1 MGTERTD
8 AVVLTMA
15 LSTKLIAN
23 HLDPKTDE
31 CALTKRIGELYAA
44 TTTTRNG
51 TGEILTDLL
60 KDEKMSL
67 PGTMLLDCA
76 CFMVLAAAELVI
88 LALTWAL
95 SESVAI
101 TTIVGA
107 AAVSVAAAACVI
119 WNLACLNKRWT
130 TISVDHSISLTS
142 PWILAADNDPLRVV
156 KEHIDTGRYESV
168 QKTYLKTKMH
178 SQLSPVAEA
187 ILQGTQAAG
196 KIKLITFVALTAL
209 LALIA
214 FPVFTPDTQ
223 QCAARSDV
231 RGPGDDH
238 EDVMSTAYL
247 GMLVFMFV
255 LVLLMWI
262 VRFIVRSANGDKAAS
277 KSSGVERIDAW
288 LARVQ
293 FGALMILFTMGFMWF
308 FTSFSSGTASSER
321 SELNKAIS
329 DKTADLKRA
338 QRDLNYF
345 KSERKLLR
353 NKLDNAESRE
363 REVQKKLEDLK
374 DKERSAKFAK
384 SAKGEFA
391 TVVTKADDAFAKSIE
406 ACGSSNRTYSRHG
419 KNTRR
424 MCAELNLAKTVTS
437 KLISKFGEIVKTINS
452 NKGDERRSCAD
463 QIQSSKD
470 EMLKVFQSS
479 VNRKNLEAQVATQA
493 TLLAD
498 RASELQRA
506 LDEDGALHS
515 LIQKVV
521 RDNALSLVKASATQ
535 APHGAV
541 PCVVSAWTGW
551 WAPQITQ
558 SVNVR
563 EEKVKDVG
571 ASLKTAV
578 TNHRQMKWLAEA
590 SEAFKLASDRL
601 SEYDQRG
608 VDPPPSSS
616 STSWGFLRKAR
627 GAARAGTKIAQAIK
641 SGFTRKKKQQLGTV
655 GSTQSSP
662 ATVSLARSRQ
672 V

>member
-1 MGTERTD
+1 MGTKRTD

-23 HLDPKTDE
+23 HLNSKPSETEKRSEELFKSTTETRRGMGDILTCLFEGVETSIFHTMWLE
-31 CALTKRIGELYAA
+31 CAV
-44 TTTTRNG
+44 
-51 TGEILTDLL
+51 
-60 KDEKMSL
+60 
-67 PGTMLLDCA
+67 
-76 CFMVLAAAELVI
+76 FMVLVAAFAAI
-88 LALTWAL
+88 RSLTWVL

-101 TTIVGA
+101 TAFVGA
-107 AAVSVAAAACVI
+107 AAVCVAAAACATWVF
-119 WNLACLNKRWT
+119 ACMNKRWT
-130 TISVDHSISLTS
+130 ALSDDHSIKVAS
-142 PWILAADNDPLRVV
+142 PWVFAAENDPRGFV
-156 KEHIDTGRYESV
+156 KKRIDAGHYESNEKRYFKAKMEAQISPTADVIV
-168 QKTYLKTKMH
+168 Q
-178 SQLSPVAEA
+178 A
-187 ILQGTQAAG
+187 TQAAG
-196 KIKLITFVALTAL
+196 RIKLITFVALTL
-209 LALIA
+209 LL
-214 FPVFTPDTQ
+214 FELGGFLFFTPDTQ

-231 RGPGDDH
+231 RGPGDDR

-277 KSSGVERIDAW
+277 KSSGVDCTDNW
-288 LARVQ
+288 LACVQ
-293 FGALMILFTMGFMWF
+293 CAALAILFTLCFMWF
-308 FTSFSSGTASSER
+308 FTSFSSGMASSER
-321 SELNKAIS
+321 SKLNKAIS

-345 KSERKLLR
+345 KAERNSLR
-353 NKLDNAESRE
+353 TKLDEAESRE
-363 REVQKKLEDLK
+363 RKVQKTLEDLK
-374 DKERSAKFAK
+374 EKERSAKFAK

-541 PCVVSAWTGW
+541 PCVVSAWVGW

-608 VDPPPSSS
+608 VDPLSSSS
-616 STSWGFLRKAR
+616 STSWGFLRKAESFK
-627 GAARAGTKIAQAIK
+627 RAGKKMAQAIK
-641 SGFTRKKKQQLGTV
+641 SGFTRKKKQLGTV
-655 GSTQSSP
+655 GPTQSSS
-662 ATVSLARSRQ
+662 ATVSLARSRR